1 MKFSSL
7 HSVTSTS
14 LISFAVCALSQATPL
29 EFKPIANLPLAGA
42 EISDYDPATKRLFVA
57 AGVGLKVVDI
67 SDPANPKLVTTIDFT
82 SLGLPGTNVTSVT
95 VSGGVAAAALPDP
108 VKTKNGRVAFIK
120 AADLSLITSVE
131 VGSEPD
137 AVTFTPDGVKV
148 LVANEGELDCDP
160 IDDVTPGSVSII
172 DVSDLSA
179 PSVTTADF
187 TAFDS
192 PETIARLRT
201 EGVRIF
207 ENAKPSTDFEPEYVA
222 VSPCGTKAMVT
233 LQEANAVALLD
244 IASATFTDV
253 VALGEKDFSK
263 LLADFSDRDG
273 PGGAT
278 AIKPTRGNPVFGL
291 YMPDAIASYSVDG
304 KTYYVMA
311 NEGDDRDDY
320 LSTPETIRLGDPEY
334 LLCPT
339 AFLNADELKKKS
351 RLGRLKVS
359 NAPGLRGDNSEGKIE
374 RILTYGGRS
383 FSIHDETGKRIYDS
397 GDFMERTIAELGP
410 PWFDDTRS
418 DNKGPEPEGVGI
430 GEIDGRTYAFITIER
445 SRCVMAFD
453 VTDPADVKPAGIATV
468 PTDSNPEDVT
478 FIPAAKSPNGK
489 NLIAVTNERDSTS
502 LGSPTLTI
510 YEITPAK

>member
-1 MKFSSL
+1 MRISSFR
-7 HSVTSTS
+7 
-14 LISFAVCALSQATPL
+14 LITFASILSFAACLCHAEPL
-29 EFKPIANLPLAGA
+29 EFKPIANLALAGA

-57 AGVGLKVVDI
+57 AGVGLQIIDL

-82 SLGLPGTNVTSVT
+82 SLGLPGTDVTSVT
-95 VSGGVAAAALPDP
+95 VSGGIAAAALPDP
-108 VKTKNGRVAFIK
+108 VITKNGRIAFIK

-131 VGSEPD
+131 VGAAPD
-137 AVTFTPDGVKV
+137 AVTFTPDGTKA
-148 LVANEGELDCDP
+148 LVANEGELDGDP

-172 DVSDLSA
+172 DLSDLSA
-179 PSVTTADF
+179 PSITTAGF

-192 PETIARLRT
+192 PETIAQLRNQ
-201 EGVRIF
+201 GVRIF

-244 IASATFTDV
+244 IATATITDV

-273 PGGAT
+273 PGEST
-278 AIKPTRGNPVFGL
+278 AINLTRGNPVFGL
-291 YMPDAIASYSVDG
+291 YMPDAIASYSVEG

-311 NEGDDRDDY
+311 NEGDDRDDF
-320 LSTPETIRLGDPEY
+320 LSTPETIRLGDPAY
-334 LLCPT
+334 VLCPT
-339 AFLNADELKKKS
+339 AFPNAAELKKDS

-359 NAPGLRGDNSEGKIE
+359 NSPGLRGDNSEGKIE
-374 RILTYGGRS
+374 RILTYGARS
-383 FSIHDETGKRIYDS
+383 FSIHDETGKRVYDS
-397 GDFMERTIAELGP
+397 GDFIERTIADLGP

-418 DNKGPEPEGVGI
+418 DNRGPEPEGVGI
-430 GEIDGRTYAFITIER
+430 GEINGRTYAFITIER

-453 VTDPADVKPAGIATV
+453 VTDPADVKYAGLATL
-468 PTDSNPEDVT
+468 PTDSNPEDPT

-489 NLIAVTNERDSTS
+489 NLLVVTNERDSIS
-502 LGSPTLTI
+502 LGKPTLTI
-510 YEITPAK
+510 YEVEPVE